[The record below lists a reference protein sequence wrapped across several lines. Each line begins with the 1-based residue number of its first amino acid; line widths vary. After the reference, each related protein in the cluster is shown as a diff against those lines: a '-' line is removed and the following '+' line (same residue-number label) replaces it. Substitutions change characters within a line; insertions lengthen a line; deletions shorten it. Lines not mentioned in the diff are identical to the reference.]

1 MPAGVLGPEQ
11 ADAVAL
17 LEQLRQELRRGGAG
31 ASDGSRSA
39 RVTWRAQ
46 AERVWP
52 VSAERQI
59 VRRPGLRGS
68 LSIPVKRLVRPFLRW
83 YVEPLAAE
91 QRAFNDAVLKLIDD
105 LYESADRAAAMHER
119 SAHTVEELEQRLTR
133 VERRGGGAP
142 ATVAAQPAAAAIPDY
157 FAF

>member
-68 LSIPVKRLVRPFLRW
+68 LSVPVKRLLRPFLRW

-105 LYESADRAAAMHER
+105 LYEKADLSAVAGERKERA
-119 SAHTVEELEQRLTR
+119 TVELE
-133 VERRGGGAP
+133 
-142 ATVAAQPAAAAIPDY
+142 
-157 FAF
+157 